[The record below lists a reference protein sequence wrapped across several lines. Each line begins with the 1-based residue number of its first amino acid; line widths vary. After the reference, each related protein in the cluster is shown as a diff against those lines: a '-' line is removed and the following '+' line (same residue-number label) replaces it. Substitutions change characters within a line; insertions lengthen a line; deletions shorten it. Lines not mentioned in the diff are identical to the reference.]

1 MASKKPTPKVSRI
14 SRDRTVAYARK
25 QKPGAGT
32 DEPSAEAT
40 TEAATEAASEAATE
54 ATADRAAPSDAAPAT
69 TTTKLHE
76 RASRATASPTDV
88 TEPMQAVTPG
98 SVMPTDVIA
107 PSAMQTPIAAA
118 PTDVTAPMQA
128 MTPALSVDD
137 ADDVRPAAPG
147 ERARARMATVSMPVL
162 VSVGAPPEMPS
173 GPAAVAAPIDPQVAE
188 APTRMPGPREI
199 PGGSPDDPASPP
211 GKVPSGD
218 SRSMRRRTERYEFA
232 LIYRIQTY
240 VICRFGAVGTRGQ
253 WRVVEYP
260 TSASASHAYAKEV
273 SRFVSEGFSDYRD

>member
-25 QKPGAGT
+25 QKPGSGSAGDDAEPPEDATPDAASDAT
-32 DEPSAEAT
+32 DDGAPNTVAQSLYDA
-40 TEAATEAASEAATE
+40 AAT
-54 ATADRAAPSDAAPAT
+54 
-69 TTTKLHE
+69 
-76 RASRATASPTDV
+76 
-88 TEPMQAVTPG
+88 
-98 SVMPTDVIA
+98 
-107 PSAMQTPIAAA
+107 AA
-118 PTDVTAPMQA
+118 PTDVTAS
-128 MTPALSVDD
+128 MTPVLPASAPTDATAPMMAMAAAATPTAVTAPMLAVAPAPGGSGAASQVSQASQASQVSDD
-137 ADDVRPAAPG
+137 APAGERSRARVATVAMPIQASIGGPPAMPAEPAA
-147 ERARARMATVSMPVL
+147 
-162 VSVGAPPEMPS
+162 
-173 GPAAVAAPIDPQVAE
+173 AAPVIDPTLAE

-211 GKVPSGD
+211 GGVPSGD

-232 LIYRIQTY
+232 LIYRMQTY

-260 TSASASHAYAKEV
+260 TSASAAHAYAKEV

>member
-25 QKPGAGT
+25 QKPGSAGP
-32 DEPSAEAT
+32 DDAAEPD
-40 TEAATEAASEAATE
+40 AASPAPVDA
-54 ATADRAAPSDAAPAT
+54 AAPTSSVAQSLYDASAT
-69 TTTKLHE
+69 
-76 RASRATASPTDV
+76 
-88 TEPMQAVTPG
+88 
-98 SVMPTDVIA
+98 
-107 PSAMQTPIAAA
+107 AA
-118 PTDVTAPMQA
+118 PTDVTASMAPVA
-128 MTPALSVDD
+128 P
-137 ADDVRPAAPG
+137 PAAETLVMPPPATSG
-147 ERARARMATVSMPVL
+147 PPSADAAETMMMPAAATAVTAPMDAVEPSRARTATVAMPIQASL
-162 VSVGAPPEMPS
+162 GAPPAMPAE
-173 GPAAVAAPIDPQVAE
+173 PVAAIPPIDPMLAE

-199 PGGSPDDPASPP
+199 PGGNPEDPASPP
-211 GKVPSGD
+211 GGVPRGD

-232 LIYRIQTY
+232 LIYRMQTY